1 MYCGGV
7 KPVMGNFTRW
17 IDHKVRAMGRV
28 VEKFGLYIQHLK
40 GTIPTIKPSNDRAT
54 AQVKLNKL
62 VECKDFA
69 TICLFN

>member
-17 IDHKVRAMGRV
+17 IDHKVRAIDRV

-40 GTIPTIKPSNDRAT
+40 PFQRSNHQMT
-54 AQVKLNKL
+54 
-62 VECKDFA
+62 EP
-69 TICLFN
+69 